1 MKKLSHQKED
11 HQLEWG
17 PVSIQALAILEKW
30 VAPQD
35 IRTMYSGTPLVQP
48 QELKASAKNTDV
60 SYLVGGATVEQC
72 AGRRVLLPQSRR
84 S

>member
-1 MKKLSHQKED
+1 MTKLLNQKED

-17 PVSIQALAILEKW
+17 QESIPALAILEKW

-48 QELKASAKNTDV
+48 QELKASVKNTV
-60 SYLVGGATVEQC
+60 AS
-72 AGRRVLLPQSRR
+72 S
-84 S
+84 